1 MLLLTG
7 VTGNLGREI
16 INNLLKMPVDKKS
29 VITATHRPESE
40 EAKQIADAGFEVRRL
55 DYNDPASLDSALQGV
70 HKMLMISTW
79 DTNDLR
85 VKQHANAIDGAVRAG
100 VQHIV
105 YTSFIN
111 ASPHSLMDHNR
122 QVHAVT
128 EEKIRSTDLAYT
140 FLRHGLYAESTMM
153 IDFKQTLATGKL
165 LRSGSDAKSSFIGRD
180 DLAVSAATVLINDGH
195 ENAIYTET
203 GTEAITYSEVAAA
216 MTEVFGKSIEFVDLT
231 PEQWYEHI
239 LKMGVPEP
247 VARTS
252 ISSVKASRAGEFSL
266 STDDYETITGRKP
279 RTFKQLLADNRDKYL
294 RMFG

>member
-85 VKQHANAIDGAVRAG
+85 VKQHANAVDGAVRAG

-111 ASPHSLMDHNR
+111 ASPHSLMDHNT

-165 LRSGSDAKSSFIGRD
+165 LRSGGDAKSSFIGRD

-266 STDDYETITGRKP
+266 LTDDYETITGRKP